1 MRFNKRR
8 SVRIYLPIMALLAC
22 GLAIGQMGT
31 PGASGAGQEWPV
43 AGHDPAAT
51 RYSPLRQIN
60 RTNVARLER
69 AWTYEVPTTPNSWVQ
84 AFESTPLM
92 IGDAL
97 YFATQTGMAISLD
110 AETGKQLWTFNPY
123 GAASGKVRPLPNRGM
138 AYWRGKSPETC
149 DGRRDGDDRRIFYA
163 DPDARLFALDPATG
177 KSLWHTYGGDD
188 LTGCPMTYELNGRQ
202 YLLTAVGSV
211 LYAWTLPPSPP
222 DSRR

>member
-1 MRFNKRR
+1 MRFDQQ
-8 SVRIYLPIMALLAC
+8 SGVRVWLPVIILLAG
-22 GLAIGQMGT
+22 GLAIGQIGT
-31 PGASGAGQEWPV
+31 TGTGGAGQEWPV
-43 AGHDPAAT
+43 AGHDAGAM

-110 AETGKQLWTFNPY
+110 AETGKQIWTFNPY

-138 AYWRGKSPETC
+138 AYWTGKSPETC
-149 DGRRDGDDRRIFYA
+149 DGRRDGADRRIFYA
-163 DPDARLFALDPATG
+163 TPDARLFALDPATG
-177 KSLWHTYGGDD
+177 KPCTRFGQS
-188 LTGCPMTYELNGRQ
+188 
-202 YLLTAVGSV
+202 GSIN
-211 LYAWTLPPSPP
+211 LREGIT
-222 DSRR
+222 SRVRG